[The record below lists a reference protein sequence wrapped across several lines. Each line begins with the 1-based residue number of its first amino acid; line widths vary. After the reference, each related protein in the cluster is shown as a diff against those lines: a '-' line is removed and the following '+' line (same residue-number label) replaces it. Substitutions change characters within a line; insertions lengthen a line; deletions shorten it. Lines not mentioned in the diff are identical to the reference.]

1 MKELS
6 RTIKYVYEDG
16 KEAAPSFT
24 DSAKFTRILKIN
36 VVTKA
41 IVEKGP
47 WTSQDDVIK
56 GQTSPDIKGYVADK
70 ASVADVKVTADSAK
84 PADEVVTYK
93 KADQKATITFVDQA
107 KKELAKISEGGKSGE
122 PISRDQYLAKLKEL
136 TNQGYKVVNDEFKD
150 PQNFDDDAS
159 KDQNFTVQL
168 EEGVVP
174 FNPNNPPKP
183 NDPMDPSNPD
193 GPKWTDDKI
202 KSAQQEA
209 VKELSRT
216 IKYVYE
222 DGKEAAPSFTD
233 SAKFTRILKINV
245 VTKQIVEKG
254 PWTSQDDVIK
264 GQTSP
269 DIKGYVADKA
279 SVADVKVTAD
289 SAKPAD
295 EVVTYKK
302 ADQKATITFVDQA
315 KKELAKISE
324 GGKSG
329 EPISRDQY
337 LAKLKELTNQGYKV
351 VNDEFK
357 DPQNFDDDASKDQNF
372 TVQLEEGVVPF
383 NPNNPPKPNDPMDPS
398 NPDGPKWTDDKIKS
412 AQQEAVK
419 ELSRTIKYVYEDGK
433 EAAPSFTDSAKFTRI
448 LKINV
453 VTKQIVEKGPWT
465 SQDDVI
471 KGQTSPD
478 IKGYVADKASVADVK
493 VTADSAKPA
502 DEVVTYK
509 KAEVPPTPVPPT
521 PAPAPAPAPNKPV
534 EPRVPRTAVLPN
546 TGEES
551 SSAAVLGLG
560 IAAALAGISLIKP
573 RLREEEE

>member
-1 MKELS
+1 M
-6 RTIKYVYEDG
+6 
-16 KEAAPSFT
+16 
-24 DSAKFTRILKIN
+24 
-36 VVTKA
+36 
-41 IVEKGP
+41 
-47 WTSQDDVIK
+47 
-56 GQTSPDIKGYVADK
+56 
-70 ASVADVKVTADSAK
+70 
-84 PADEVVTYK
+84 
-93 KADQKATITFVDQA
+93 
-107 KKELAKISEGGKSGE
+107 AKISEGGKSGE

-168 EEGVVP
+168 EESVVP
-174 FNPNNPPKP
+174 FDPNNPPKP
-183 NDPMDPSNPD
+183 NDPMDPKNPD

-245 VTKQIVEKG
+245 VTKEIVEKG
-254 PWTSQDDVIK
+254 
-264 GQTSP
+264 
-269 DIKGYVADKA
+269 A
-279 SVADVKVTAD
+279 
-289 SAKPAD
+289 
-295 EVVTYKK
+295 
-302 ADQKATITFVDQA
+302 
-315 KKELAKISE
+315 
-324 GGKSG
+324 
-329 EPISRDQY
+329 
-337 LAKLKELTNQGYKV
+337 
-351 VNDEFK
+351 
-357 DPQNFDDDASKDQNF
+357 
-372 TVQLEEGVVPF
+372 
-383 NPNNPPKPNDPMDPS
+383 
-398 NPDGPKWTDDKIKS
+398 
-412 AQQEAVK
+412 
-419 ELSRTIKYVYEDGK
+419 
-433 EAAPSFTDSAKFTRI
+433 
-448 LKINV
+448 
-453 VTKQIVEKGPWT
+453 WT

-521 PAPAPAPAPNKPV
+521 PAPAPAPNKPV